1 MSMFKN
7 YNQDQF
13 ERLFKTD
20 NEHQYDVQRV
30 HEKLSIH
37 SLKSTLSALSID
49 QMTDFLE
56 YQIQDNH
63 YVCLF
68 YESFFDGTIKYID
81 SEKLQSI
88 ILWISDQKKIS
99 PIYLAQFQEYFSLD
113 YKDPRNWKERFEE
126 FIEVLL
132 SEDKHQI
139 LNYGKEYISQS
150 LKLHEIKCN
159 NIACNHQINAST
171 RLNKIRYELNNINPQ
186 EQLNLNKIKWK
197 GTQKQLAELFIEL
210 KQNRWIEEYE
220 YDTMKACFTNSNS
233 IQQVLKPTTDTKTG
247 GNDYDQVYTATYEPK
262 FHGIKINPKP
272 K

>member
-139 LNYGKEYISQS
+139 LNYGREYISQS
-150 LKLHEIKCN
+150 LKLHEVKCQ
-159 NIACNHQINAST
+159 NIACDYQINAST
-171 RLNKIRYELNNINPQ
+171 RLNKIRNELNKINPQ
-186 EQLNLNKIKWK
+186 EELNLKKIQWK
-197 GTQKQLAELFIEL
+197 GKQKELAELFKEL
-210 KQNRWIEEYE
+210 KEQGWIEDVN
-220 YDTMKACFTNSNS
+220 YDTIKACFTNSHT
-233 IQQVLKPTTDTKTG
+233 IQQVLKPTTNTKTG
-247 GNDYDQVYTATYEPK
+247 INEYEGIYKDNYLPK
-262 FHGIKINPKP
+262 FYGIKENPKP
-272 K
+272 N